1 MFFRKNKDDILKRR
15 IKQLENQIDEVT
27 TRLEYMNEL
36 AGTLRIEVNKKNE
49 EIEYLKLKI
58 NNLEEL
64 KKEVLN
70 TQKSNT
76 SI

>member
-1 MFFRKNKDDILKRR
+1 MFFRKNKDDVKLRR
-15 IKQLENQIDEVT
+15 IKQLENQIEEVT
-27 TRLEYMNEL
+27 NRLKDANEL

-49 EIEYLKLKI
+49 EIEHLKLKI
-58 NNLEEL
+58 SNLEEL